1 MLEEMQNICKLLST
15 RTATLFLG
23 AGINAGI
30 CNQNGEE
37 FPLGTGLAKLI
48 CRDLLEDELLELT
61 LDEAAEYARSR
72 VGPQALNKYLFDLFS
87 GFNPGLAHIAAV
99 QVPWDTIYTTN
110 FDDLLER
117 AEQKA
122 GQQVAGRIK
131 VIMSL
136 DTGLSHL
143 REQDIPYYKLHGS
156 IDLANTKEGRL
167 ILTREDYRHYEQFR
181 RPLFKRLRRDLTN
194 RTCVFVGYSM
204 MDSNFR
210 DILEECR
217 KALGVKLL
225 PLSYAIR
232 PGFRQGEAEFWMDK
246 YNVHLVD
253 ATAED
258 FLGQL
263 RDTWFTEGHVVVPL
277 EKREAHETF
286 EADPST
292 RFPRI
297 TDCFFQALP
306 EACTGL
312 AEPRKF
318 FLGAEPT
325 WADIRDNIAPYRTLW
340 WTVLET
346 MFDELAEPTAA
357 PSAYIVTGH
366 AGTGKTTLLRSLAY
380 TLAKEFDTMVLIHIG
395 GTPLEAKELRPL
407 VNETI
412 DKRIVML
419 VHDAA
424 EYAHELRQLYL
435 DAVQLNLPLTL
446 LLEDRTNQ
454 WNAVA
459 PNIKDDF
466 SPGVFEL
473 GALSREEII
482 AILDALKKH
491 DALGS
496 IASLDR
502 GLQIAHFANLAHKD
516 LLVALRE
523 LTSGSRFDL
532 IIKDEYSK
540 IPGVLAQKAYAYAA
554 ALGQVDLYIR
564 HATLLRLLHCEAG
577 ELSKAVF
584 KPTEG
589 VLISSQ
595 FTGRSRHTI
604 GYRVRTRHPV
614 IASVVFSVAASDDI
628 QKLELINSILS
639 ALDPGYHED
648 RQLLHSII
656 RRRELVKTLSSEEKQ
671 RGVYDLLAQLL
682 PNNAYVFQH
691 RSILEKD
698 LGAVDAAIDFAR
710 KAKSS
715 QPHNPAI
722 ANTLGL
728 ALEMAARSQ
737 KQPMRRQALLSE
749 ADSLFEMGINEEKGN
764 PFGYLGR
771 VYVLRQHLRNEQ
783 SVERR
788 ILLQAEILST
798 LEIGRE
804 ETDNSPVIER
814 EIAQEQKSLGELS
827 DAIATLEEAL
837 KKQPSNERIADL
849 LIQFVVRQGWEDK
862 TLEAKNL
869 LKAIEVANKSIV
881 YSPNSWRLHR
891 HLARLHTQEVNN
903 VDLVTEHYE
912 AAIRNNKKAVGLYV
926 ELAGYLFKKG
936 KEKEARQFFIRA
948 NQLPVSSQAKHKI
961 YNWFTDETG
970 NRREFLGRIN
980 RMAGAGAFVLAVPE
994 NFEAFF
1000 WRRTGDTATLVK
1012 GDEIKFYVGF
1022 NCRGALAEII
1032 EVVSGA
1038 IRRPKSG

>member
-37 FPLGTGLAKLI
+37 FPLGTGLSKLI

-110 FDDLLER
+110 FDDLIEK

-122 GQQVAGRIK
+122 GQQAAGRIK
-131 VIMSL
+131 VLMSL
-136 DTGLSHL
+136 DTDLSQL
-143 REQDIPYYKLHGS
+143 IEQDIPYYKLHGS
-156 IDLANTKEGRL
+156 IDLANTEEGRL
-167 ILTREDYRHYEQFR
+167 ILTKEDYQHYEQFR

-194 RTCVFVGYSM
+194 RTCVFLGYSM
-204 MDSNFR
+204 MDTNFR
-210 DILEECR
+210 GILDECR
-217 KALGVKLL
+217 KALEVKSL

-232 PGFRQGEAEFWMDK
+232 PGFRPSEAEFWMDK

-263 RDTWFTEGHVVVPL
+263 RDTWFAEGHVVVPL

-292 RFPRI
+292 KFPRI
-297 TDCFFQALP
+297 TDCFFRVLP

-312 AEPRKF
+312 AQARKF

-325 WADIRDNIAPYRTLW
+325 WADIRDNVAPYRTLW
-340 WTVLET
+340 WTVFEG
-346 MFDELAEPTAA
+346 MFDELASPTGA
-357 PSAYIVTGH
+357 PSAYLVTGH

-380 TLAKEFDTMVLIHIG
+380 TLAKEFDTIVLIHIG

-407 VNETI
+407 VKEKT
-412 DKRIVML
+412 DKRIVVL

-435 DAVQLNLPLTL
+435 DAVQLKLPLTL

-459 PNIKDDF
+459 PSVKDDF
-466 SPGVFEL
+466 SPSVFEL

-496 IASLDR
+496 IGSLDR
-502 GLQIAHFANLAHKD
+502 GMQIAHFRNLAHKD

-523 LTSGSRFDL
+523 LTSGSRFDE

-540 IPGVLAQKAYAYAA
+540 IPGVLAQKAYAYSA

-577 ELSKAVF
+577 ELSEAVF

-614 IASVVFSVAASDDI
+614 IASVVFSVAASDDM

-639 ALDPGYHED
+639 SLDPGYHED

-656 RRRELVKTLSSEEKQ
+656 RRRELVKTLSSEENQ
-671 RGVYDLLAQLL
+671 RGVYELLTQLL

-691 RSILEKD
+691 RSILEKE

-710 KAKSS
+710 KAKSF
-715 QPHNPAI
+715 QPNNPAI

-737 KQPMRRQALLSE
+737 QQPMRRQALLSE
-749 ADSLFEMGINEEKGN
+749 ADSLFEKGISQEKAN

-771 VYVLRQHLRNEQ
+771 VYVLRQHLRDEQ

-788 ILLQAEILST
+788 TLLQADILST
-798 LEIGRE
+798 LETGKE
-804 ETDNSPVIER
+804 ETDNSAVIEQ
-814 EIAQEQKSLGELS
+814 EIAKEQKSLGELS
-827 DAIATLEEAL
+827 DAIATLEDAL
-837 KKQPSNERIADL
+837 KKQPSNERVANL
-849 LIQFVVRQGWEDK
+849 LVHFIIREGRGDEAM
-862 TLEAKNL
+862 EAKNRI
-869 LKAIEVANKSIV
+869 KAMEIANKSIG

-891 HLARLHTQEVNN
+891 QVARLYGQEENN

-912 AAIRNNKKAVGLYV
+912 AAIRNNKKEVGLHV
-926 ELAGYLFKKG
+926 ELAGYLFKSG
-936 KEKEARQFFIRA
+936 KYEKARQVFIRA
-948 NQLPVSSQAKHKI
+948 NNLPVSSQAKHKI
-961 YNWFTDETG
+961 CSWFMGEAG
-970 NRREFLGRIN
+970 NRREFVGRIE

-1000 WRRTGDTATLVK
+1000 WRRTGDTAMLVK

-1022 NCRGALAEII
+1022 NCRGAVAEII
-1032 EVVSGA
+1032 EVVSSA
-1038 IRRPKSG
+1038 MRRPKSG